1 MTVNR
6 TTNQEGPAL
15 MTIHFKSLEAAATTK
30 PPINSTTDSQ
40 TSTGPVPASTA
51 SVSTERAEII
61 NMKNKKVSEI
71 LTQVLEITKAREMK
85 ATVEE
90 TRQIQELKEQRE
102 RSERESEKRADAM
115 EKRKREDAIM
125 AQARNAVDAAR
136 QG

>member
-1 MTVNR
+1 
-6 TTNQEGPAL
+6 
-15 MTIHFKSLEAAATTK
+15 
-30 PPINSTTDSQ
+30 
-40 TSTGPVPASTA
+40 
-51 SVSTERAEII
+51 
-61 NMKNKKVSEI
+61 MKNKKVSEI